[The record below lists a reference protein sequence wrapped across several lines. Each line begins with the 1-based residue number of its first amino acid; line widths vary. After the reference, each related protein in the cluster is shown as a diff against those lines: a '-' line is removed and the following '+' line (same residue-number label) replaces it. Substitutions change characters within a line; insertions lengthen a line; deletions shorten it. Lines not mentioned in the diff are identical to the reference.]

1 MGWTNTP
8 IVKTH
13 SAKLVWKFN
22 FFQPARALIKQN
34 KENENRM
41 FDLVKRQNTPEKCG
55 CKNRKKKDFIKKIIV
70 RYYDLWSGIFLLF
83 LGDAPQVILKI
94 YKDFNT
100 KFSNQKIQDNIKKK
114 IFVSDNWYIKRNA
127 KSFFAMLN
135 KYKPLQTYST
145 KWCAWDAR
153 LCSGHLKFKSPLDVC
168 DKLTSWYKKSTGQQ

>member
-1 MGWTNTP
+1 
-8 IVKTH
+8 
-13 SAKLVWKFN
+13 
-22 FFQPARALIKQN
+22 
-34 KENENRM
+34 
-41 FDLVKRQNTPEKCG
+41 
-55 CKNRKKKDFIKKIIV
+55 
-70 RYYDLWSGIFLLF
+70 LLF

-145 KWCAWDAR
+145 K
-153 LCSGHLKFKSPLDVC
+153 
-168 DKLTSWYKKSTGQQ
+168 